1 MTTRVI
7 LLSVALFACSGAQ
20 ADEAS
25 DAVKRTCRQLA
36 ESNARTIADA
46 MRYKVDPS
54 TRVRQVAESWLEGVQ
69 NHMLLAASRA
79 DYLSERELAAL
90 GYSYCIE
97 RRPDD
102 KR

>member
-1 MTTRVI
+1 MTARTI
-7 LLSVALFACSGAQ
+7 LLLVALFACPGVL

-25 DAVKRTCRQLA
+25 DAVKRTCRQFA

-69 NHMLLAASRA
+69 NHMLLAASKA